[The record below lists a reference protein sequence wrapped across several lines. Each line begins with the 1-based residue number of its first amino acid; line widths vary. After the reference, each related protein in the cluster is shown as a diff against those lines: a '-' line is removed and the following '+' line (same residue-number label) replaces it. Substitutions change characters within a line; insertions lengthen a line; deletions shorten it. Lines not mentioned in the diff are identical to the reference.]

1 MERSSRTILRNVPQK
16 IKGILVPALLLFLL
30 LVALI
35 LLLNSLI
42 QNPSV
47 QRYLLGEV
55 SKVIKGFDNGTVPL
69 TKEELPD
76 GP

>member
-1 MERSSRTILRNVPQK
+1 MFRKKLRAL
-16 IKGILVPALLLFLL
+16 LVPALLLFLL

-55 SKVIKGFDNGTVPL
+55 SKVLKGFDNGTVPL
-69 TKEELPD
+69 TGEKLPH